1 MPHYTQDEWMRL
13 VAENFPSAS
22 PTDMEAF
29 RSANNVF
36 VDGLPPPQYTGPL
49 STGGYAGTPP
59 QAQGSSD
66 VDPEDEVDTPP
77 VGALPF
83 KSVGDWSQ
91 GMQGLSAEEAAY
103 GRQQET
109 ERAARYEAARKALE
123 ERRFGPSASEQ
134 LFALSAAIGTP
145 MIRPSFGGVMRN
157 VATSMAD
164 IEKAKR
170 EAEMSRANALAALEQ
185 SYMGANTAAKLA
197 EFKARREAM
206 APMGPVLARTAEGK
220 PRRTGFNPVTG
231 TLVYMDT
238 GQPVEQASLPVL
250 TVEQVA
256 EMSRD
261 PRNRGTRFRTPDG
274 REMEIM

>member
-1 MPHYTQDEWMRL
+1 MSGRLSPEEWDEYVRANFGTIPE
-13 VAENFPSAS
+13 AEAWRN
-22 PTDMEAF
+22 
-29 RSANNVF
+29 ANNVS
-36 VDGLPPPQYTGPL
+36 VKGLPEPTYTGGL
-49 STGGYAGTPP
+49 SQGTS
-59 QAQGSSD
+59 AM
-66 VDPEDEVDTPP
+66 DPEDEAELPP

-83 KSVGDWSQ
+83 KSVGDWAQ

-109 ERAARYEAARKALE
+109 ERKAQYEAARKALE
-123 ERRFGPSASEQ
+123 ERRRGPSSAEQ
-134 LFALSAAIGTP
+134 WFALSAALGTP

-157 VATSMAD
+157 VTSSLAD
-164 IEKAKR
+164 MEKAKR
-170 EAEMSRANALAALEQ
+170 EAEMSRADALAALEQ
-185 SYMGANTAAKLA
+185 SYMGANTAAKMA

-206 APMGPVLARTAEGK
+206 APMGAVLARAAEGK

-261 PRNRGTRFRTPDG
+261 PRNRGMRFQTPDG
-274 REMEIM
+274 RPMEIM

>member
-29 RSANNVF
+29 RNANNVF
-36 VDGLPPPQYTGPL
+36 VDGLPEPTYTGPL
-49 STGGYAGTPP
+49 SSGGSAGVK
-59 QAQGSSD
+59 QGTITM
-66 VDPEDEVDTPP
+66 DPEDEANMPP
-77 VGALPF
+77 AGPLPF
-83 KSVGDWSQ
+83 KSVGDWARD
-91 GMQGLSAEEAAY
+91 MQGLTAEEADFSKT
-103 GRQQET
+103 QET
-109 ERAARYEAARKALE
+109 ERKKLYDAARKALE
-123 ERRFGPSASEQ
+123 ERRSGPSEAERWY
-134 LFALSAAIGTP
+134 ALSAAFGTP

-157 VATSMAD
+157 VSSAMAD
-164 IEKAKR
+164 FGKAKR
-170 EAEMSRANALAALEQ
+170 EAEMSRADALAALEQ
-185 SYMGANTAAKLA
+185 SYMGANTAAKMA

-206 APMGPVLARTAEGK
+206 APMGAVLARAAEGK

-261 PRNRGTRFRTPDG
+261 PRNRGMRFQTPDG
-274 REMEIM
+274 RPMEIM

>member
-29 RSANNVF
+29 RNANNVF
-36 VDGLPPPQYTGPL
+36 VDGLPEPTYTGPL
-49 STGGYAGTPP
+49 SSGGSAGVK
-59 QAQGSSD
+59 QGTTTM
-66 VDPEDEVDTPP
+66 DPEDETELPP
-77 VGALPF
+77 VGPLPY

-91 GMQGLSAEEAAY
+91 SMQGLSAEEAAY
-103 GRQQET
+103 GKQQES
-109 ERAARYEAARKALE
+109 ERKRQYDAAREAIL

-157 VATSMAD
+157 VSMSMAD
-164 IEKAKR
+164 MAKANR
-170 EAEMSRANALAALEQ
+170 EAERSRAEALMNLEQ
-185 SYMGANTAAKLA
+185 SYMSGADAAKMA

-206 APMGPVLARTAEGK
+206 APMGAVLARTAEGK

-231 TLVYMDT
+231 TLVYMDSN
-238 GQPVEQASLPVL
+238 QPVEQANLPVL

-256 EMSRD
+256 KMSRD
-261 PRNRGTRFRTPDG
+261 PRNRGMRFQTPDG
-274 REMEIM
+274 RPMEIM